1 MEIIIGD
8 KKYNTWDEPQLP
20 SKRSKIKTVVIKIE
34 GSFNGPLSDIII
46 LSKYRYQWILKG
58 CKLVTH
64 EDITD
69 RFFEMNSPKRTR
81 LTVSFEQRSGSHIK
95 DVIKSEI
102 RDWNI
107 EKIFD

>member
-8 KKYNTWDEPQLP
+8 KKYNTWDEPELP
-20 SKRSKIKTVVIKIE
+20 SKRSKIKTVVIKFE
-34 GSFNGPLSDIII
+34 GIFNGPLSDIII
-46 LSKYRYQWILKG
+46 LSKYKYQWVLKG
-58 CKLVTH
+58 CKLVKH

-107 EKIFD
+107 EKLFD